1 MSQSDYIR
9 YKRVQTE
16 LRKKE
21 DFPNVLESG
30 KYISY
35 KEYSLENMIVSDN
48 DRYDKLID
56 ENVPIVFGMVKPCA
70 SNSPTFI
77 PCTGDENTARSYRRN
92 VIPLDS
98 EEQPVFRFSRIGSI
112 EKKKR
117 MKWNSILD
125 SKYCNC
131 VNI

>member
-21 DFPNVLESG
+21 DFPNVLDAS

-48 DRYDKLID
+48 DRYDKLMN

-70 SNSPTFI
+70 SNTPTFI
-77 PCTGDENTARSYRRN
+77 PCAEDMNARSYRKN
-92 VIPLDS
+92 VIPLNN
-98 EEQPVFRFSRIGSI
+98 EEQPVFRFFKTGTI